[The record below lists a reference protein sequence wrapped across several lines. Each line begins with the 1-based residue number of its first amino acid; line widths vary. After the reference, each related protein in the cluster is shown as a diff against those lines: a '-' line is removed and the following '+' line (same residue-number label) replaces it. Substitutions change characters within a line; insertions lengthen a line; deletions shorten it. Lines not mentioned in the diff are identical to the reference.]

1 MNVHI
6 PKGTDWSNVIEIASL
21 FSKRHG
27 REDNSFICGLF
38 PQIRAGAGGPAFEPK
53 GPNKHNSNYFTLTVD
68 ATVMD
73 SSEVQVMLDHNTNDL
88 PRKPLPL
95 YLMPFTVSWS

>member
-6 PKGTDWSNVIEIASL
+6 PKGTDWWNVIEIASL

-68 ATVMD
+68 ATVKG
-73 SSEVQVMLDHNTNDL
+73 SANSHLFCARPEGHLNHLAFAKDL
-88 PRKPLPL
+88 SKI
-95 YLMPFTVSWS
+95 